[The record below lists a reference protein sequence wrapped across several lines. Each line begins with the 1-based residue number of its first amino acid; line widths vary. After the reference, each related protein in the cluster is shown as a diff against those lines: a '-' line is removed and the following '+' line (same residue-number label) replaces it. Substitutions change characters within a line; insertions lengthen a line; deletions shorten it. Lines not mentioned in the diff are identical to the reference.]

1 MRELLASALETS
13 CFLHSNFVF
22 MIDGKVFKLIES
34 NFREIVMKRIL
45 KSIFGGAVV
54 LFAISIRTTTDAA
67 EKDIA
72 GYWPLKE
79 VNIGKK
85 SPKI

>member
-1 MRELLASALETS
+1 
-13 CFLHSNFVF
+13 
-22 MIDGKVFKLIES
+22 
-34 NFREIVMKRIL
+34 MKRIL

-67 EKDIA
+67 ETDIA
-72 GYWPLKE
+72 GYWSFEE

>member
-1 MRELLASALETS
+1 
-13 CFLHSNFVF
+13 
-22 MIDGKVFKLIES
+22 MIDEKVFKLIES

-72 GYWPLKE
+72 GYWPFEE

>member
-1 MRELLASALETS
+1 
-13 CFLHSNFVF
+13 

-34 NFREIVMKRIL
+34 NLREIVMKRIL

-54 LFAISIRTTTDAA
+54 LFAISICTTTDAA
-67 EKDIA
+67 ETDIA
-72 GYWPLKE
+72 GYWSFEE